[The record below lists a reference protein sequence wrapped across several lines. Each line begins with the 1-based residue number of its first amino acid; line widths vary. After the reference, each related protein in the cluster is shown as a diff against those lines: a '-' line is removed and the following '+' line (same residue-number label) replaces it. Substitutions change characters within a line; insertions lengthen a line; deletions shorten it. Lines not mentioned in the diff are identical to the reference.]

1 MVTPRAILVAMTLM
15 PLNAWWIIRME
26 VVRYAGHPTT
36 ISLFFN
42 VVFVLTVLLAVNSL
56 VRRIRPRWAL
66 APGEMLTVYVMLALS
81 SALCGHDMIEVLTPM
96 LAHVHHYARP
106 ENAWNTEVI
115 PYLPSWLT
123 VSDLQA
129 RTDFYSGTGTL
140 YTPGNLRAWG
150 VPVLFWTLFLSL
162 LGFM

>member
-1 MVTPRAILVAMTLM
+1 MVTPRAVGIAMVLM

-42 VVFVLTVLLAVNSL
+42 VVFVLAVLLLLNVA
-56 VRRIRPRWAL
+56 VRRIRPRWAS

-96 LAHVHHYARP
+96 LAHVHEYARP
-106 ENAWNTEVI
+106 EN
-115 PYLPSWLT
+115 
-123 VSDLQA
+123 
-129 RTDFYSGTGTL
+129 G
-140 YTPGNLRAWG
+140 
-150 VPVLFWTLFLSL
+150 
-162 LGFM
+162 